1 MEKFRSGSFS
11 IFFFD
16 KQRNSQKTAEIIHSK
31 GNTMIEIDGSFGE
44 GGGQILRSSLTLAAL
59 SGKEVHFRNIR
70 ARRSKPGLMRQ
81 HLACVKAVATI
92 AGGTCA
98 GAELNSQE
106 LTFSPGR
113 LRAGEYRF
121 IVGSAGSTI
130 LIAQAVLP
138 CLLCADGRS
147 TVVIEGGTHAANAP
161 IFEFFE
167 RVYLP
172 CLRRMGAEVS
182 ATLEAIGF
190 YPAGGGRIRL
200 EIEPLRRWNRLE
212 LRETGA
218 LRSAQLTV
226 ISHGIDPVIGDDEV
240 RFCLER
246 LNAPDEFHTGTHDLP
261 SPGPGNVMFAELQQ
275 EGITELF
282 SVCGDVGTSRR
293 AVGERVA
300 DMVNRYRQKK
310 APVWRFLADQLLLPM
325 AIGAGGTFLTA
336 PPSRH
341 TETNIEVIGKFLEV
355 EISAEKQSNGN
366 YLIEVKP

>member
-1 MEKFRSGSFS
+1 MEKFRFGSFS
-11 IFFFD
+11 IFFFN
-16 KQRNSQKTAEIIHSK
+16 KQRDPQKNAEVIHSK
-31 GNTMIEIDGSFGE
+31 GNTMIEIDGSSGE
-44 GGGQILRSSLTLAAL
+44 GGGQILRSSLSLAAL

-70 ARRSKPGLMRQ
+70 ARRRKPGLMRQ
-81 HLACVKAVATI
+81 HLTCARAMAEI
-92 AGGTCA
+92 SGGTLA

-106 LTFSPGR
+106 LIFSPGP

-121 IVGSAGSTI
+121 VVGSAGSTL
-130 LIAQAVLP
+130 LIAQTVLP
-138 CLLCADGRS
+138 CLLCADGHS

-161 IFEFFE
+161 IFEFFD

-200 EIEPLRRWNRLE
+200 EIEPVRRWNRLE
-212 LRETGA
+212 LLESGP

-226 ISHGIDPVIGDDEV
+226 FSHGIDPAIRDDEV
-240 RFCLER
+240 RFCLEH
-246 LNAPDEFHTGTHDLP
+246 LDVPDGFEVETREVP
-261 SPGPGNVMFAELQQ
+261 SPGPGNVMFAELQM
-275 EGITELF
+275 EAITELF
-282 SVCGDVGTSRR
+282 SVCGDVGVSRR

-300 DMVNRYRQKK
+300 GMVNHYRHLQV
-310 APVWRFLADQLLLPM
+310 PVWRFLADQLLLPM
-325 AIGAGGTFLTA
+325 AIGAGGAFLTVS
-336 PPSRH
+336 PSRH

-355 EISAEKQSNGN
+355 EIPVEKKSNGH